1 MIVTT
6 SRKPGRKTRTFV
18 KLLSSYMNWQYVSR
32 GKKSLEELF
41 SSFSDIVLIG
51 EIKGNPSILKVFKNA
66 KETFKLRFNLA
77 KTVKTKMDDSPV
89 FFSGKLD
96 FDPAILGAVPS
107 NIAGEKIKRRLKI
120 RKGLVKEVVAGKKR
134 GRAFLDFRYKGKTV
148 IFIYLNRKD
157 YEP

>member
-41 SSFSDIVLIG
+41 SSFSDIVLME

-120 RKGLVKEVVAGKKR
+120 RKELVKEVVAGKKR